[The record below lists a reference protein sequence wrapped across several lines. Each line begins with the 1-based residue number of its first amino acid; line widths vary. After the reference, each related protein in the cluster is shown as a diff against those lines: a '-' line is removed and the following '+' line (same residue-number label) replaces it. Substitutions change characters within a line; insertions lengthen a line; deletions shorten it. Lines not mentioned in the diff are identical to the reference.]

1 MFFIINLINGDCLE
15 ILPKLK
21 EKSINLVIA
30 DLPYGKTKNKWD
42 KIIPF
47 EKMWE
52 EVERVTK
59 NNAAIIFFSQG
70 IFYVD
75 LVNSN
80 RKNFRYDIIW
90 DKVLVSGHLNAGK
103 MPLRTHEQLAVFYK
117 KLPIYN
123 PQFTEGIPLHSVG
136 KTAGITIKNGEK
148 NGNYGSFTVFDKRA
162 GSTEKY
168 PKSIQK
174 FQKPHPSL
182 GIHPT
187 AKPVELLEW
196 LIKTYSNENDTVLDF
211 CMGSGSTGVACI
223 NTKRNFVGIEINE
236 KYFKKAKERIKNEKN

>member
-1 MFFIINLINGDCLE
+1 MNRFQKKKGGTSIINLINGDCLE
-15 ILPKLK
+15 ILSKLK
-21 EKSINLVIA
+21 EKSIDLVIA

-47 EKMWE
+47 GKMWE

-59 NNAAIIFFSQG
+59 DNAAIIFFSQG

-123 PQFTEGIPLHSVG
+123 PQFTEGIPL
-136 KTAGITIKNGEK
+136 EK
-148 NGNYGSFTVFDKRA
+148 RLA
-162 GSTEKY
+162 
-168 PKSIQK
+168 
-174 FQKPHPSL
+174 
-182 GIHPT
+182 
-187 AKPVELLEW
+187 
-196 LIKTYSNENDTVLDF
+196 
-211 CMGSGSTGVACI
+211 
-223 NTKRNFVGIEINE
+223 
-236 KYFKKAKERIKNEKN
+236 

>member
-1 MFFIINLINGDCLE
+1 MINLIKGDCLVE
-15 ILPKLK
+15 MKQL
-21 EKSINLVIA
+21 EGKSIDLVIS

-42 KIIPF
+42 SIIPF
-47 EKMWE
+47 EKMWKE
-52 EVERVTK
+52 INRIAK
-59 NNAAIIFFSQG
+59 DNAAVIFFSQG

-80 RKNFRYDIIW
+80 RKNFRYDIVW
-90 DKVLVSGHLNAGK
+90 DKVLTSGHLNAGR
-103 MPLRTHEQLAVFYK
+103 MPLRSHEQLAVFYK
-117 KLPIYN
+117 KMPVYN

-136 KTAGITIKNGEK
+136 KKNGVPVK
-148 NGNYGSFTVFDKRA
+148 NGKNNGNYGTFIPNDRRA

-168 PKSIQK
+168 PKSIQR

-196 LIKTYSNENDTVLDF
+196 IIRTYSNKGDAVLDF
-211 CMGSGSTGVACI
+211 CMGSGSTGVACL
-223 NTKRNFVGIEINE
+223 NTNRRFIGMELDEVYFATAQRRMNE
-236 KYFKKAKERIKNEKN
+236 ASIKVI

>member
-21 EKSINLVIA
+21 EKSIDLVIT
-30 DLPYGKTKNKWD
+30 DLPYGKTKNKRD

-59 NNAAIIFFSQG
+59 DNTAIIFFSQG

-90 DKVLVSGHLNAGK
+90 DKVLVSGHLNASR

-117 KLPIYN
+117 KMPTYN
-123 PQFTEGIPLHSVG
+123 PQFTQGIPLHSVG
-136 KTAGITIKNGEK
+136 KIKGKPIKNGK
-148 NGNYGSFTVFDKRA
+148 QNNNYGTFINNDERA
-162 GSTEKY
+162 GSTEKF

-196 LIKTYSNENDTVLDF
+196 LIKTYSNEGDTVLDF
-211 CMGSGSTGVACI
+211 CMGSGSTGVACV
-223 NTKRNFVGIEINE
+223 NTKRNFIGIEINSE
-236 KYFKKAKERIKNEKN
+236 YLKEAKERIKSEEN

>member
-1 MFFIINLINGDCLE
+1 MWIE
-15 ILPKLK
+15 I
-21 EKSINLVIA
+21 
-30 DLPYGKTKNKWD
+30 D
-42 KIIPF
+42 K
-47 EKMWE
+47 
-52 EVERVTK
+52 VTK
-59 NNAAIIFFSQG
+59 DNAAIIFFSQG

-80 RKNFRYDIIW
+80 RKNFRYDIVW
-90 DKVLVSGHLNAGK
+90 DKVLVSGHLNASR

-117 KLPIYN
+117 KLPTYN

-136 KTAGITIKNGEK
+136 KIKGKTIKNGK
-148 NGNYGSFTVFDKRA
+148 QNNNYGTFINNDKRA

-182 GIHPT
+182 GLHPT

-196 LIKTYSNENDTVLDF
+196 LIKTYSNEGDTVLDF

-223 NTKRNFVGIEINE
+223 NTKRNFIGIELNPE
-236 KYFKKAKERIKNEKN
+236 YFEKAKERIKNEKIL